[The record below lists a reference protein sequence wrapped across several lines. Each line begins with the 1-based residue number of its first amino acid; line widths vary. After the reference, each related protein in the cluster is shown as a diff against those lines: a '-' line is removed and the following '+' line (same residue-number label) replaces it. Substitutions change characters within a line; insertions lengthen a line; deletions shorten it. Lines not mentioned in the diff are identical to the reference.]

1 MASRAKVVWGQAM
14 TAKTKEPLT
23 TKQKAQIATLSAGGL
38 SQNKIAKHIGRSRH
52 AVKNTLALPEIQHA
66 VQDEKAELSALYKDA
81 ARRVR
86 VSISDSDIEK
96 ANLLQKATSSAI
108 MIDKSMLLTRASG
121 RCGQFSISSRGDRRS
136 MRPSCPSPKCSRPS
150 FSPPYDMTRV
160 SGTSSLLTVR
170 TL

>member
-1 MASRAKVVWGQAM
+1 M

-52 AVKNTLALPEIQHA
+52 AVKNT
-66 VQDEKAELSALYKDA
+66 
-81 ARRVR
+81 
-86 VSISDSDIEK
+86 
-96 ANLLQKATSSAI
+96 
-108 MIDKSMLLTRASG
+108 
-121 RCGQFSISSRGDRRS
+121 
-136 MRPSCPSPKCSRPS
+136 CPSPKYSRPS
-150 FSPPYDMTRV
+150 FSSPYDMTRV

>member
-1 MASRAKVVWGQAM
+1 M

-81 ARRVR
+81 ARRVL

-121 RCGQFSISSRGDRRS
+121 RC
-136 MRPSCPSPKCSRPS
+136 CPSPKCSRPS